1 MVGSRNS
8 ARKGVAAPS
17 QPKTQPES
25 RALLAKE
32 KGNKAFIQSK
42 WLNAAQHYQEAE
54 KLEPTN
60 PIYPSNLSAAL
71 FEMGNYTECASAI
84 LRCCSHLDFETQAPL
99 ASRLS
104 IRLAKALS
112 QSFAAGNSIAI
123 HENTPE
129 IARVEQAGPT
139 EGPDAT
145 VWSFWRNI
153 ALNPNHPVAVDDA
166 RARLLNLPILKQAL
180 SASCEYFSISH
191 DDVQSL
197 LENCS
202 MRDGPGNAA
211 GLDSIDLTSL
221 PPTRLSSLAFLLGG
235 VGDARHVFGTLVG
248 IHETSRRMNTKQQD
262 ALKVHVTLLDIKEHA
277 LARDLVVV
285 FLLSKIMTCID
296 TVEKLELQAT
306 VFYLYTALVMPRY
319 CHRRFCDAAEE
330 IQSKLVETGN
340 KPLPWISLDSRCV
353 PAIQA
358 ALRLWTSLPSIS
370 TAHHLSQHVYSPS
383 TDENRSFN
391 LADESKW
398 YSEIKAFLPPVELWD
413 RHPEFSAYRQPT
425 AQASKANMKKAAT
438 HVKTSWVVN
447 PTLFDD
453 SGERRLVTM
462 DGDTFG
468 IIRQLATFHRRHKV
482 TPFRLLADSPAF
494 GYVAG
499 FFDSV
504 IAALESL
511 RGKVTLEFIHG
522 DLQSELLRMR
532 TYPALREN
540 LKLPVKFTKIWLS
553 NVPDYINGP
562 LGTALFVVPSLQD
575 TNSKTGAN
583 HLLSFPAFYGEPK
596 AFSNTYAH
604 LEARDFSSHLGCRV
618 VYMDVLDVTIL
629 SPLPLPRP
637 NPELAT
643 REVLKTWL
651 IRVFLCTL
659 INGKKNSLGKIITP
673 STIVTFIH
681 LLIHLH
687 KVGYPGHWLSDFL
700 QNLMSN
706 NLVTDILPY
715 TDALPISL
723 RHDWK
728 KGRPDAR
735 LQLEPWIPEMEAIV
749 ARILPALPFALTLP
763 KALPAPEDIGLFTAM
778 IHCYGE
784 ASVANPVASLLFFN
798 RSKVRV
804 ENVADWQSH
813 LLTVLRGEGA
823 GKGMGANICIV
834 LSMDALS
841 WEMVGQI
848 SWRMSRARVKRM
860 KTEGWAVAV
869 YETQEHKIVSST
881 EVAKDWKELNES

>member
-1 MVGSRNS
+1 
-8 ARKGVAAPS
+8 
-17 QPKTQPES
+17 
-25 RALLAKE
+25 
-32 KGNKAFIQSK
+32 
-42 WLNAAQHYQEAE
+42 
-54 KLEPTN
+54 
-60 PIYPSNLSAAL
+60 
-71 FEMGNYTECASAI
+71 MGNYTECATAI

-112 QSFAAGNSIAI
+112 QSFAAGNSISI
-123 HENTPE
+123 HENTPK

-180 SASCEYFSISH
+180 CFVELRIFLGASDLRIFRSICNPKQSQISH

-221 PPTRLSSLAFLLGG
+221 PPIRLSSLAFLLGG

-248 IHETSRRMNTKQQD
+248 IHETSRRINTKQQD

-285 FLLSKIMTCID
+285 FLLSKIMTCND

-306 VFYLYTALVMPRY
+306 VFYLYTALVMPQY

-340 KPLPWISLDSRCV
+340 KLRPWISLDSRCV

-358 ALRLWTSLPSIS
+358 ALRLWTSLPSRS
-370 TAHHLSQHVYSPS
+370 TAHYLSQHVYSPS

-391 LADESKW
+391 LANESKW

-413 RHPEFSAYRQPT
+413 RHPEFSAFRQPT
-425 AQASKANMKKAAT
+425 AQASKPNMKKAAT

-453 SGERRLVTM
+453 PGERRLGTM

-482 TPFRLLADSPAF
+482 IPFRLLADSPAF

-511 RGKVTLEFIHG
+511 HGKVTLEFIHG

-540 LKLPVKFTKIWLS
+540 LNLPVKFSKIWLS

-562 LGTALFVVPSLQD
+562 LGTALFAVPSLQD

-583 HLLSFPAFYGEPK
+583 HLLSFPAFLGEPK

-618 VYMDVLDVTIL
+618 VYMDALDVTIL
-629 SPLPLPRP
+629 SPLHLPTP

-643 REVLKTWL
+643 REMLKTWL

-659 INGKKNSLGKIITP
+659 INGKKNSVAKIITP

-687 KVGYPGHWLSDFL
+687 KIGYPGHWLSDFL

-715 TDALPISL
+715 TEALPISL

-735 LQLEPWIPEMEAIV
+735 LQLEPWVPEMEAIV

-763 KALPAPEDIGLFTAM
+763 KALPAPEDIGLFTTM

-784 ASVANPVASLLFFN
+784 ASVPDPVASLLFFN
-798 RSKVRV
+798 RSMVRV

-813 LLTVLRGEGA
+813 LLAVLRGEGA

-869 YETQEHKIVSST
+869 YGTHDDKIVSST
-881 EVAKDWKELNES
+881 AVAKDWKELNES